1 MERISEVWSAGIPT
15 DPLSN
20 DKGGCMPNSMTGF
33 ARIEK
38 EFPEGKITCE
48 VRALNSRYLEMN
60 IRLPRPD
67 YAAEQKLR
75 DLIKKN
81 IKRGKIDI
89 TVKWEKTIDEAT
101 IPRIN
106 ENIVEQYAA
115 MARDLKENH
124 GITGDLTVDNIFGL
138 KDVFVYEENHTL
150 SEDILT
156 EICAGLLDA
165 LNEERAREGNY
176 IAGDMAG
183 RMEMID
189 TTVIEI
195 EAGWP
200 SVITAHE
207 EKLRAKINEVT
218 QSAEIDE
225 SRIMQEL
232 AIYMERLD
240 ISEEIVRLRGHLA
253 NFRTTLSS
261 ADAIGRKLDFIIQE
275 MVRETNTI
283 GSKSNDL
290 YINER
295 VIRIKVEIEK
305 MREQVQNIE

>member
-1 MERISEVWSAGIPT
+1 
-15 DPLSN
+15 
-20 DKGGCMPNSMTGF
+20 MPNSMTGF

-38 EFPEGKITCE
+38 EFPEGKAMCE
-48 VRALNSRYLEMN
+48 VRSLNSRYLEMN

-67 YAAEQKLR
+67 YASEQKLR
-75 DLIKKN
+75 DLVKKN
-81 IKRGKIDI
+81 VRRGKIDI
-89 TVKWEKTIDEAT
+89 TVKWEKAVEEIT

-106 ENIVEQYAA
+106 ENIVRQYAA
-115 MARDLKENH
+115 MARDLKDNY
-124 GITGDLTVDNIFGL
+124 GITGDLTVDSVLGL
-138 KDVFVYEENHTL
+138 KDVFVYEENHAL
-150 SEDILT
+150 AEDVLT
-156 EICAGLLDA
+156 GICSDLLGA
-165 LNEERAREGNY
+165 LNEERAREGDY
-176 IAGDMAG
+176 ITGDLTG
-183 RMEMID
+183 RM
-189 TTVIEI
+189 TTIEGTVGEI

-200 SVITAHE
+200 GVITAHE
-207 EKLRAKINEVT
+207 EKLRAKIYEVT
-218 QSAEIDE
+218 QSTQVDE
-225 SRIMQEL
+225 SRILQEL

-240 ISEEIVRLRGHLA
+240 ISEEIVRLKGHLD
-253 NFRTTLSS
+253 NFRTTLLS